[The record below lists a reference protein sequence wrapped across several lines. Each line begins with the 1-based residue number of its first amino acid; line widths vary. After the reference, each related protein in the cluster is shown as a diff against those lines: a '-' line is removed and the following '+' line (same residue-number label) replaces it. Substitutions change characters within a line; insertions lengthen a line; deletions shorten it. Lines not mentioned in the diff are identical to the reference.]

1 MHADGETM
9 NRTSLHPAIRPLLS
23 SDIPAAMTLIR
34 EVGWN
39 QLPADWERLLALEPQ
54 GCFAL
59 ECSGCLAATTTAV
72 CYDTELAWIG
82 MVLTLP
88 EFRRRGFAELL
99 MHRALEFV
107 EQRGIP
113 TVKLDATEI
122 GINLYR
128 RLGFAEE
135 CAVERWR
142 RPPGPLAALAL
153 PPYHPDTDYD
163 REKFGANRTA
173 LLAQLAPL
181 GSASL
186 PGQGYAMG
194 RPGSLAAY
202 FGPCVANSPDAART
216 LLHWFLAQHPQE
228 DVFWDLLPGNQE
240 AVRLAKEFGFVP
252 VRHLVRMVR
261 SNGAAPPLSNHT
273 ELFAIAGFEFG

>member
-1 MHADGETM
+1 MNHSPAD
-9 NRTSLHPAIRPLLS
+9 SIIRPLLP
-23 SDIPAAMTLIR
+23 SDIPGAMALIR

-39 QLPADWERLLALEPQ
+39 QLPADWERLLSLEPG

-59 ECSGCLAATTTAV
+59 ECGGCLAATTTAV
-72 CYDTELAWIG
+72 CYGTELAWIG
-82 MVLTLP
+82 MVLTVP
-88 EFRRRGFAELL
+88 EFRRRGFAESL
-99 MHRALEFV
+99 MRRALEFI
-107 EQRGIP
+107 EQRGVA

-128 RLGFAEE
+128 RLGFVEE
-135 CAVERWR
+135 CAVERWQR
-142 RPPGPLAALAL
+142 APGAVDAAAVQ
-153 PPYHPDTDYD
+153 PYHPDPAYD
-163 REKFGANRTA
+163 REAFGAGRAA
-173 LLAQLAPL
+173 LLAQLAAL

-202 FGPCVANSPDAART
+202 FGPCVASSADAARI
-216 LLHWFLAQHPQE
+216 LLRWFLAQHPWE
-228 DVFWDLLPGNQE
+228 DVFWDLLPGNKQ
-240 AVRLAKEFGFVP
+240 AVHLAREFGFAP

-261 SNGAAPPLSNHT
+261 SNGSAPPLSNHT